1 MPKTNWQPIAGM
13 PKSIS
18 QVKSSGPRSRVV
30 KLLRFFPVLLA
41 SVIALLAPSICK
53 AQKIP
58 PSTYQEL
65 RWRMIGPF
73 RGGRARA
80 AAGVPDQ
87 ANVFYVGQGN
97 GGVWK
102 SDDYGRTWNPI
113 FDDEPTQSI
122 GAIAVAPSDP
132 NIVYVA
138 SGEGLQRPD
147 LSVGDGIYKS
157 TDAGK
162 TWTHLHGVLDNAQ
175 QIPALVVDPHDA
187 NRLFAAVLGHPYDAN
202 PERGVFRSTDG
213 GQNWERVL
221 YKDENTGGS
230 DVEIDPSA
238 PNIIYATLW
247 QARQGPWEDGNSYG
261 AHVGGIFKSRDGGAT
276 WQQLS
281 KGLPSEIVQAYVA
294 ISPSE
299 TNRLYATIATP
310 RETGG
315 YGSGTGL
322 GIYRSDDAG
331 ANWYQVTTDPR
342 PAERIG
348 GGDLPVPKVD
358 SKNPDVLYSASIVTW
373 RSADG
378 GKTWTA
384 FRGAPGGDDYQ
395 NIWINP
401 NNPDV
406 ILLVGDQG
414 ALVTVN
420 RGATW
425 SSWYN
430 QPTAQMYHAIADDQ
444 FPYRVYGGQ
453 QESGSVGISSR
464 GNDGEITFRDWHP
477 VGVIEY
483 GYVAPDPL
491 HPDTVYG
498 AGRSEVDKFDWITGQ
513 VQNVTPL
520 ALRDPK
526 YRTDRTEPIVFSP
539 VDPHVLY
546 YASNVLFQTTDG
558 GNSWRPIS
566 PDLARPHPGIPASL
580 GNLAAKDNADKHRGA
595 IYALAP
601 SLHDVNT
608 IWAGT
613 DDGMIWITRDGGASW
628 KDIAPPALIS
638 WSKVTQISASHF
650 DDQTAYASVSRFRIG
665 DLHPFLYRTHDGG
678 TTWKPIV
685 TGLPDDAPV
694 DTVREDPVRK
704 GLLFV
709 GTEKAVWV
717 SFDDGDNWQS
727 LQLNLPHTAMRDLW
741 IHDDD
746 LIVATHGRSFW
757 ILDDITPLRQL
768 SADVPRENVV
778 LFKPA
783 LAWRVRRDTNTDTP
797 FPPDEPAGQNAPAAA
812 VIDYF
817 LAQAASGPV
826 TLDVLDAKGALVR
839 HYSSDDKPPMTQV
852 EMEKTVGVPLYWL
865 RPFKSLS
872 AASGVHRWLWDL
884 HYPTPK
890 TAEYEY
896 PIAAIPHDTPAH
908 PLGPRPVPGQYTVRL
923 TVTGHSYTAPL
934 EVKMDPRVA
943 TSQAGL
949 EAQFQAETD
958 LAGMMNSGFEAAAM
972 AAALKTGLQ
981 EQVDKVSG
989 HAANPLAQA
998 AAALQSKL
1006 QPILETEKTVPGAAP
1021 SSPAPPPT
1029 LSQVNAQ
1036 LASLY
1041 GMVDNA
1047 DAAPTGSQSKALAT
1061 LKHDFSDVMARW
1073 NQLKNVDLP
1082 PFNKLLRDA
1091 GQPPLP
1097 RESQPGAPAE
1107 SHNEE

>member
-1 MPKTNWQPIAGM
+1 VVAVVSFLVILFPAV
-13 PKSIS
+13 S
-18 QVKSSGPRSRVV
+18 Q
-30 KLLRFFPVLLA
+30 
-41 SVIALLAPSICK
+41 
-53 AQKIP
+53 AQQIP
-58 PSTYQEL
+58 LSAYQDL
-65 RWRMIGPF
+65 HWRMIGPF

-80 AAGVPDQ
+80 AAGVPTQ
-87 ANVFYVGQGN
+87 PNVFYVGQGN

-113 FDDEPTQSI
+113 FDDQPTQSI

-132 NIVYVA
+132 DIVYVA

-162 TWTHLHGVLDNAQ
+162 TWTHLPAIIHNVREGISSSAQDGVLENAQ
-175 QIPALVVDPHDA
+175 QIPALAVDPQDP
-187 NRLFAAVLGHPYDAN
+187 NRLFAAALGHPYEAN
-202 PERGVFRSTDG
+202 PERGIFRSTDG
-213 GQNWERVL
+213 GQTWERVL
-221 YKDENTGGS
+221 YKNENTGGS
-230 DVEIDPSA
+230 DVEIDRSS
-238 PNIIYATLW
+238 PNVIYATLW

-261 AHVGGIFKSRDGGAT
+261 APAGGIFKSTDGGTT
-276 WQQLS
+276 WQQLA
-281 KGLPSEIVQAYVA
+281 KGLPAQIVQANVA
-294 ISPSE
+294 IAASDP
-299 TNRLYATIATP
+299 NRLYATIATP
-310 RETGG
+310 RETGA
-315 YGSGTGL
+315 YASGAGL

-358 SKNPDVLYSASIVTW
+358 SKNPDVVYSASIVTW

-378 GKTWTA
+378 GKTWKG

-395 NIWINP
+395 NLWINP
-401 NNPDV
+401 DNPNI

-430 QPTAQMYHAIADDQ
+430 QPTAQMYHAITDNQ

-491 HPDTVYG
+491 HPNTVYG

-520 ALRDPK
+520 VLRDPK

-539 VDPHVLY
+539 ADPHVLY
-546 YASNVLFQTTDG
+546 YASNVLFKTTDG
-558 GNSWRPIS
+558 GDSWQPIS

-580 GNLAAKDNADKHRGA
+580 GALAAKDNADKHRAA
-595 IYALAP
+595 IYAVAP
-601 SLHDVNT
+601 SFRDVNT

-613 DDGMIWITRDGGASW
+613 DDGLIWITRDGGANW
-628 KDIAPPALIS
+628 TDVTPPALIP

-650 DDQTAYASVSRFRIG
+650 DDQTAYASVSQFRIG
-665 DLHPFLYRTHDGG
+665 GMHPFIYRTHDGG
-678 TTWKPIV
+678 KTWQSIIN
-685 TGLPDDAPV
+685 GLPDDQPV

-704 GLLFV
+704 GLLFA
-709 GTEKAVWV
+709 GTETAVWV
-717 SFDDGDNWQS
+717 SFDDGDRWQS
-727 LQLNLPHTAMRDLW
+727 LQLNLPHVSMRDLW

-757 ILDDITPLRQL
+757 ILDDITPLREIIPSIAQ
-768 SADVPRENVV
+768 ANAF

-783 LAWRVRRDTNTDTP
+783 PAWRIRRDTNTDTP
-797 FPPDEPAGQNAPAAA
+797 LPPDEPAAQNPPAAA
-812 VIDYF
+812 IIDYL
-817 LAQAASGPV
+817 LAQPAHGPV
-826 TLDVLDAKGALVR
+826 TIDILDATGALVR
-839 HYSSDDKPPMTQV
+839 HYSSDEKPPMTHA

-865 RPFKSLS
+865 RPFQALS
-872 AASGVHRWLWDL
+872 ADAGMHRWLWDL

-908 PLGPRPVPGQYTVRL
+908 PLGPRAVPGQYTVRL
-923 TVTGHSYTAPL
+923 TVNGRSYGAPL
-934 EVKMDPRVA
+934 EVKMDPRVPV
-943 TSQAGL
+943 TQAGL
-949 EAQFQAETD
+949 EQQFRAETD
-958 LAGMMNSGFEAAAM
+958 LAAMMNSGFDAAV
-972 AAALKTGLQ
+972 L
-981 EQVDKVSG
+981 
-989 HAANPLAQA
+989 ANSLRDQLNKLSSPAGMNSSQPESVGQSA
-998 AAALQSKL
+998 TELQSKL
-1006 QPILETEKTVPGAAP
+1006 RVVLE
-1021 SSPAPPPT
+1021 APPPAPAPGVAVAPPQPAT
-1029 LSQVNAQ
+1029 LAQVNAQ
-1036 LASLY
+1036 LAALY
-1041 GMVDNA
+1041 GLVDNA
-1047 DAAPTGSQSKALAT
+1047 DAAPTDSQMKGLAAVKEEFT
-1061 LKHDFSDVMARW
+1061 TVMARW
-1073 NQLKNVDLP
+1073 NELKTMEMPAFNKQLHDAGLP
-1082 PFNKLLRDA
+1082 PLVLEA
-1091 GQPPLP
+1091 QPAA
-1097 RESQPGAPAE
+1097 SE
-1107 SHNEE
+1107 SHNKE